1 MGINCV
7 RGVDP
12 LGATIP
18 RSNKLD
24 PSPIIESRLPIIF
37 LIGGPG
43 AGKKTQCT
51 QITKH
56 YGFCGIV
63 TRDLLR
69 DEVAT
74 GSQRGVI
81 LAYLMSEGK
90 LVPSNV
96 LVELIKVKMLNNLSG
111 TRGFLICGFPKEKLQ
126 CKHFDKYIQPLD
138 LVLYLWV
145 RNSVLMDRI
154 LARTVTA
161 TERLERNFDEIKRR
175 IKEFVKMN
183 KPILR
188 YYRKKLIVIDGE
200 KEKSEVFNDICNA
213 IDQVLGNFPSTSMT
227 KAANK

>member
-1 MGINCV
+1 
-7 RGVDP
+7 
-12 LGATIP
+12 
-18 RSNKLD
+18 
-24 PSPIIESRLPIIF
+24 
-37 LIGGPG
+37 
-43 AGKKTQCT
+43 
-51 QITKH
+51 
-56 YGFCGIV
+56 
-63 TRDLLR
+63 
-69 DEVAT
+69 
-74 GSQRGVI
+74 
-81 LAYLMSEGK
+81 MSEGK